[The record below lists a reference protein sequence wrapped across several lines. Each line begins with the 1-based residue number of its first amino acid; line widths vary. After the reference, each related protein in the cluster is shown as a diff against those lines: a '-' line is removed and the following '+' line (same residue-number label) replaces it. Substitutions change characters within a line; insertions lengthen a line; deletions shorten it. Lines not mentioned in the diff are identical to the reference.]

1 MTHLFRT
8 IAPKRTC
15 TKKYSDYHK
24 YKDALSED
32 FNHKCGYTDCSER
45 WFGGKRT
52 FQIDH
57 LKPKSKHPGL
67 IHEYSNLVY
76 CCAYVNRAKW
86 HDDSPNYLDPCNVDF
101 NTHFERDDNGFI
113 MPKTLQGKYM
123 VEHLQLDLY
132 RYAIIWNLDR
142 LSEKIDKLNEI
153 TNRSG
158 KLKRILFQ
166 LYEEYYK
173 YTKYLVDK

>member
-1 MTHLFRT
+1 M
-8 IAPKRTC
+8 
-15 TKKYSDYHK
+15 
-24 YKDALSED
+24 
-32 FNHKCGYTDCSER
+32 
-45 WFGGKRT
+45 
-52 FQIDH
+52 
-57 LKPKSKHPGL
+57 
-67 IHEYSNLVY
+67 
-76 CCAYVNRAKW
+76 
-86 HDDSPNYLDPCNVDF
+86 DF

-142 LSEKIDKLNEI
+142 LSEKIDKLNEV

>member
-67 IHEYSNLVY
+67 IHE
-76 CCAYVNRAKW
+76 
-86 HDDSPNYLDPCNVDF
+86 
-101 NTHFERDDNGFI
+101 
-113 MPKTLQGKYM
+113 
-123 VEHLQLDLY
+123 
-132 RYAIIWNLDR
+132 
-142 LSEKIDKLNEI
+142 
-153 TNRSG
+153 
-158 KLKRILFQ
+158 
-166 LYEEYYK
+166 
-173 YTKYLVDK
+173 